1 VCLSKVYID
10 DTKKEPLIQEVVSL
24 EVTDDDKLLLKTIFG
39 QQREIRAEIRR
50 IDFQTSSIYLQNIKH
65 EGV

>member
-24 EVTDDDKLLLKTIFG
+24 EVTDDGKLLLKTIFG
-39 QQREIRAEIRR
+39 QQREIRAEIKR
-50 IDFQTSSIYLQNIKH
+50 IDFQTSGIYLKNIKQ